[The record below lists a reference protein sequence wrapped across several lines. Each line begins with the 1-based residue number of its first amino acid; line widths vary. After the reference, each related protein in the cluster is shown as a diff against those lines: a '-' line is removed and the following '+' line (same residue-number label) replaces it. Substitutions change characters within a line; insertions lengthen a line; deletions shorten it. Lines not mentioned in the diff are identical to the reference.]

1 MGKSATLR
9 PKSGIVHFKSNL
21 PTLVFTE
28 DTQML
33 VLSRKPA
40 EAILIGNDI
49 KITVL
54 EVRGQRV
61 RLGIAAPAN
70 VAIARSELSEFWVDA
85 PASMVPAPVVEQTA
99 VPVHA

>member
-1 MGKSATLR
+1 
-9 PKSGIVHFKSNL
+9 
-21 PTLVFTE
+21 
-28 DTQML
+28 ML

-61 RLGIAAPAN
+61 RLGIAARRMWRSPARN
-70 VAIARSELSEFWVDA
+70 
-85 PASMVPAPVVEQTA
+85 
-99 VPVHA
+99 

>member
-1 MGKSATLR
+1 
-9 PKSGIVHFKSNL
+9 
-21 PTLVFTE
+21 
-28 DTQML
+28 ML

-85 PASMVPAPVVEQTA
+85 PATPLAPPIVEEA
-99 VPVHA
+99 AEPVHA